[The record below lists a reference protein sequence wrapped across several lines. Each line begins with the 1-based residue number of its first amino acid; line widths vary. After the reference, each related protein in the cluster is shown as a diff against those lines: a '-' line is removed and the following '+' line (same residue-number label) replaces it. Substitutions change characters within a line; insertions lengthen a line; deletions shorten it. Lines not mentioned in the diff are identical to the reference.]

1 LSAADVL
8 GAFLGQFYDD
18 KPVPRLV
25 LLSHEVEEM
34 DLIAEALSLKTDARV
49 EVAVPKRGEKKDLV
63 DHAAQNAREALGRRL
78 AESSSQRRLLAGLAD
93 VFGLDQPPRRIEVYD
108 NSHIMGTNAVGAM
121 IVAGEE
127 GFSKAHYR
135 KWNIRSEE
143 LKPGD
148 DHGMMREVF
157 ARRFSR
163 LVKEAG
169 ERTPAPEAETDE
181 TKIAA
186 MPDWPDLVVVDGGK
200 GQFEA
205 ARGVLVDLG
214 LAEDVALVS
223 IAKGPDRDA
232 GRERFFVSGRE
243 PFQLEPRDPV
253 LYFLQRLRDEAHR
266 FVIGA
271 HRAKRSKAIG
281 QTSLDE
287 VDGVGPAR
295 KRALLRH
302 FGTAKA
308 VSRASLD
315 DLLAAPGI
323 NDATARAVWAF
334 FNDGG

>member
-1 LSAADVL
+1 
-8 GAFLGQFYDD
+8 
-18 KPVPRLV
+18 
-25 LLSHEVEEM
+25 M
-34 DLIAEALSLKTDARV
+34 DLLAEALSTKAEGKV

-93 VFGLDQPPRRIEVYD
+93 VFGLDAPPRRVEVYD

-121 IVAGEE
+121 VVAGEE

-148 DHGMMREVF
+148 DYGMMREVF
-157 ARRFSR
+157 TRRFSR
-163 LVKEAG
+163 LIKEAG
-169 ERTPAPEAETDE
+169 DRAPTPEETTEGEEA
-181 TKIAA
+181 KGAA
-186 MPDWPDLVVVDGGK
+186 VPDWPDLVVVDGGK

-205 ARGVLVDLG
+205 ARGVLAELG
-214 LAEDVALVS
+214 LADEINLVS

-232 GRERFFVSGRE
+232 GRERFFMAGRD

-323 NDATARAVWAF
+323 NEATARAVWGF